1 MLLRN
6 VNPENKKTQDFY
18 FLGHF
23 EVEMSIYLYVE
34 VTLNIGSARATPR
47 PWFLSSEDMEVKE
60 VIGLS
65 LLVC

>member
-23 EVEMSIYLYVE
+23 EVEMLIYLYVE
-34 VTLNIGSARATPR
+34 VTLHVGSTLAAPR

-65 LLVC
+65 C